1 MIDASE
7 YSLCHDGPH
16 GNQLSRSFVLQKA
29 GHELLIRLQLGQAF
43 CLSFLLDHWLGD
55 SKSAVALVM
64 RGANPTLAASA
75 SSSTFFNAS
84 TEMIDLAL
92 DPS

>member
-1 MIDASE
+1 MRRNIAFAMMALMEINLVDPLYSKRRAMSFSFASSSVRF
-7 YSLCHDGPH
+7 SLSPYD
-16 GNQLSRSFVLQKA
+16 
-29 GHELLIRLQLGQAF
+29 
-43 CLSFLLDHWLGD
+43 
-55 SKSAVALVM
+55 VAIVA